1 MDADRVPQPLERTNV
16 VVPFR
21 RSRIERIEPTDA
33 DRNAA
38 WDRLVRLAVE
48 AWTWRDPDSVAEL
61 RSVVSMLEA
70 QIAREWSA

>member
-1 MDADRVPQPLERTNV
+1 MDASQGHPSRERTAV
-16 VVPFR
+16 VLPFR
-21 RSRIERIEPTDA
+21 RHRLERNDA

-48 AWTWRDPDSVAEL
+48 AWTWRDPESVAEL
-61 RSVVSMLEA
+61 RSAVSLLEV

>member
-1 MDADRVPQPLERTNV
+1 MDADRVPQPRERTAV

-21 RSRIERIEPTDA
+21 RNRIERNERSDA

-38 WDRLVRLAVE
+38 WDRLVRLALE

-61 RSVVSMLEA
+61 RSAVSMLEVE
-70 QIAREWSA
+70 IAREWSA